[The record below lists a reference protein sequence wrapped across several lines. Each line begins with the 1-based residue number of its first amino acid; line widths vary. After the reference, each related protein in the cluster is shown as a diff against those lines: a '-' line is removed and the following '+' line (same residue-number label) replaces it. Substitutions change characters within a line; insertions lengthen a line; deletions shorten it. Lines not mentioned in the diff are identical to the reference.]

1 MDFNRTKGLK
11 KDSDFRK
18 VYKHGKSFA
27 NKYLV
32 LYILKNKS
40 EYSRVGM
47 SVSKKVGKAVTRN
60 RVRRLIKEVYR
71 LNIDENIEDGYDIVF
86 IARIPSQN
94 AEFKDIQKSVKS
106 LVKKA
111 GICKKIN

>member
-1 MDFNRTKGLK
+1 MDFNNTKGLK

-32 LYILKNKS
+32 MYILNTKS
-40 EYSRVGM
+40 EEIKLGI
-47 SVSKKVGKAVTRN
+47 SVSKKVGKAITRN

-71 LNIDENIEDGYDIVF
+71 LDIDGKIKLGYDVVF
-86 IARIPSQN
+86 IARIASKDAN
-94 AEFKDIQKSVKS
+94 YKDIEKSINN
-106 LVKKA
+106 LVRKTNMF
-111 GICKKIN
+111 I

>member
-1 MDFNRTKGLK
+1 MDFNSTKGLK

-32 LYILKNKS
+32 MYILPNKS
-40 EYSRVGM
+40 DETRLGI
-47 SVSKKVGKAVTRN
+47 SVSKKVGKAITRN

-71 LNIDENIEDGYDIVF
+71 LNIDEKIKTGYDIVF
-86 IARIPSQN
+86 IARISSKDAQY
-94 AEFKDIQKSVKS
+94 KDIEKSINY
-106 LVKKA
+106 LVRKTEMFK
-111 GICKKIN
+111 